1 MKLRR
6 DALRI
11 LECAARGQGFAQLF
25 AETAALAKSRE
36 TSFDQQLAVFY
47 MLLTD
52 LLELTAGVQQP
63 LLRNPALARELQALS
78 RAVDARWVQRAIA
91 GMDELAA
98 GARRNLNR
106 QLGLDALA
114 TELAAATPA
123 RPSAAPR
130 PR

>member
-1 MKLRR
+1 
-6 DALRI
+6 
-11 LECAARGQGFAQLF
+11 
-25 AETAALAKSRE
+25 
-36 TSFDQQLAVFY
+36 

-78 RAVDARWVQRAIA
+78 RAVDAPWVQRAIA

-123 RPSAAPR
+123 RPSATPR